1 MNSNTNINQTSLNRQ
16 PSQYILKP
24 NQRVYLYGDTRY
36 TGTLIRPLERTYPR
50 RWTVQLD
57 RGGYDSATVT
67 EITPI
72 DPQYITTETDIPFN
86 ESSATDTSYQEQAR
100 VEEANRILELE
111 RENEILKTQNQ
122 KLQQE
127 NEILKKD
134 LAQAKQVIRRAKDIS
149 PLMRISLKRVLRL
162 AKDACMDVQRTV
174 GGWILKMGDKARK
187 FRRLADIWDLLSQD
201 NWYLEEIFP
210 KDKLVAVEL
219 ILPPRPRKPP
229 TLPDKQTKPLM
240 RPSDILRN
248 RTMTLVKTG

>member
-1 MNSNTNINQTSLNRQ
+1 MTNSNSSLNQTSPNRQ
-16 PSQYILKP
+16 PSQHILKP
-24 NQRVYLYGDTRY
+24 NQKVYLYGDTNF

-50 RWTVQLD
+50 RWIVQLD

-72 DPQYITTETDIPFN
+72 EPCSVESNSEVPFSDEPQPTN
-86 ESSATDTSYQEQAR
+86 SQ
-100 VEEANRILELE
+100 LE
-111 RENEILKTQNQ
+111 REIIALRQQNQ

-127 NEILKKD
+127 NETLKKD

-149 PLMRISLKRVLRL
+149 PLMRISFKRVLRL
-162 AKDACMDVQRTV
+162 AKDACMDVRRTV

-187 FRRLADIWDLLSQD
+187 FRRLADIWYLLSQD

-210 KDKLVAVEL
+210 QDKLVAVNL
-219 ILPPRPRKPP
+219 ILPPSPRKPP

-248 RTMTLVKTG
+248 REIRLVRCG

>member
-1 MNSNTNINQTSLNRQ
+1 MNSHTNINQTNPNRQ
-16 PSQYILKP
+16 PSQHILKP
-24 NQRVYLYGDTRY
+24 NQRVYLYGDTNF
-36 TGTLIRPLERTYPR
+36 TGTLIRPLKRTYPR
-50 RWTVQLD
+50 RWIVQLD

-67 EITPI
+67 AITPI
-72 DPQYITTETDIPFN
+72 APCLESNSEIPFGDEPQPTN
-86 ESSATDTSYQEQAR
+86 SQ
-100 VEEANRILELE
+100 LE
-111 RENEILKTQNQ
+111 REIIALRQQNQ

-127 NEILKKD
+127 NETLKKD

-162 AKDACMDVQRTV
+162 AKDACMDVRRTV

-187 FRRLADIWDLLSQD
+187 FRRLADIWYLLSQD
-201 NWYLEEIFP
+201 NWYLEEIFSQ
-210 KDKLVAVEL
+210 DKLVAVEL

-240 RPSDILRN
+240 RPEDILRN